1 MPSQEFGRPA
11 DLLMSE
17 IENANRVQD
26 EHEHPAFT
34 AVGYIAGEILQLG
47 PDYMSL
53 VGSSSAA
60 QD

>member
-1 MPSQEFGRPA
+1 
-11 DLLMSE
+11 MSE